1 MSRVRW
7 LRSLLE
13 TSSSRKDRRRLA
25 AQKRK
30 PIRLMLESLEDR
42 LTPSGPQTAGS
53 YAYLVN
59 AVAADT
65 AANTHYVIQISK
77 SFQFDSSAQVN
88 ISRLGSG
95 STLTIEGQNG
105 INYTLIGNGNRLFTI
120 GSGQNVTFAD
130 LTLTGGSVTNSKGNA
145 QGGAILDQGGN
156 VTLSKVIVQGNT
168 VKGGTAEGG
177 GVYASGAGTLTI
189 RDSILRNNS
198 AQGVRG
204 ADGATVSHGNPALLN
219 GGSGGSASGGGLY
232 VGGSGW
238 TVTLL
243 GDTFAGN
250 TALGGNGGNGSRG
263 ANVPPAPPLQD
274 VGDGGYGGWG
284 GSAEGGAAFFTDHG
298 PTANTANTR
307 LTILDDLAA
316 PTAYPSLFIDNTAQ
330 AGAGG
335 KGGDGG
341 TATGTANNFPGGYG
355 GHGGNAEG
363 GALVVTGYHYPPPP
377 QAPPGSGDYS
387 IPFTVGIG
395 NTAFFGN
402 TVSGN
407 QGGQGGAAGHGGRGK
422 PGAPGLNGIGGSAF
436 GGGLYLDVDNTT
448 TVFNCTVA
456 NNAAAAL
463 GTGYDGYTTPALGG
477 GIAAYG
483 SVTLDDNTITQ
494 NRINGSNVV
503 EGSGILADSSSFYGA
518 VNLFNN
524 IIQGNRSIGSSAFDL
539 QTDSNAPISASNN
552 FIATMSPNAVST
564 STNIVGST
572 QVQLG
577 KAVGVDA
584 NGNPTGGP
592 IYYPLLSGTAS
603 IGAGSSSVLNTIAGV
618 EGTSSANTTDELG
631 KPRSS
636 NGSIHLGAV
645 QTVTPISS
653 YPLVLT
659 GNPANPTVYAGSTAS
674 FTASASGYPTPT
686 VYWQISTNGGIT
698 WNNISGVTGTT
709 LTLDNVTLAMSGD
722 EYQAVF
728 TNSSGSVTSG
738 VATLTVNPGS
748 PPVITASPNS
758 QIVTAGQTADFT
770 ASASGGPA
778 PTVQWQVSSD
788 GGKTWTNISGAVSTM
803 LALED
808 VTAMMN
814 GEEYRAIFTN
824 SSGSVASAAATLTVN
839 SPPAPPTPPVL
850 NVPPLLAVLDELL
863 GSTETMNADGTETI
877 TDSLFGIPLVVS
889 TFDAQGNLV
898 SVTLFGFTIP
908 NWVWSV

>member
-1 MSRVRW
+1 MFRVRW
-7 LRSLLE
+7 LSSLLK
-13 TSSSRKDRRRLA
+13 TSSNRKDRRLA
-25 AQKRK
+25 ARNRK
-30 PIRLMLESLEDR
+30 PIRLVLESLEDR

-53 YAYLVN
+53 YIELVN

-77 SFQFDSSAQVN
+77 SFQYNSGGQVS
-88 ISRLGSG
+88 ISKLGSG

-105 INYTLIGNGNRLFTI
+105 TDFTLTGNGNRLFTI

-130 LTLTGGSVTNSKGNA
+130 LTLTGGSVTSSKGNA
-145 QGGAILDQGGN
+145 QGGAILDHGGN
-156 VTLSKVIVQGNT
+156 VRLSKVIVQGNT

-189 RDSILRNNS
+189 RDSILSNNS

-204 ADGATVSHGNPALLN
+204 ADGATLSHGNPALLN
-219 GGSGGSASGGGLY
+219 GGIGGSASGGGLY

-274 VGDGGYGGWG
+274 VGDGGFGGWG
-284 GSAEGGAAFFTDHG
+284 GSAEGGAAFFTDRG
-298 PTANTANTR
+298 PTSNTANTR
-307 LTILDDLAA
+307 LTILDDPAA
-316 PTAYPSLFIDNTAQ
+316 PTAYPSLFVDNTAQ
-330 AGAGG
+330 AGVGG
-335 KGGDGG
+335 NGGDGG
-341 TATGTANNFPGGYG
+341 TSVGTANNFPGGYG

-363 GALVVTGYHYPPPP
+363 GALVVTGTQPSPPP
-377 QAPPGSGDYS
+377 QPPTDPGDNS

-395 NTAFFGN
+395 NTTFYGN
-402 TVSGN
+402 TASSN
-407 QGGQGGAAGHGGRGK
+407 RGGQGGAAGSGGRGK
-422 PGAPGLNGIGGSAF
+422 PGAPGLNGIGGSAS
-436 GGGLYLDVDNTT
+436 GGGLELLENGTN

-456 NNAAAAL
+456 NNTAVAL
-463 GTGYDGYTTPALGG
+463 GTGYDGYVTKASGG
-477 GIAAYG
+477 GISAGYG
-483 SVTLDDNTITQ
+483 GTFDNNTITQ
-494 NRINGSNVV
+494 NTVNGAMVV
-503 EGSGILADSSSFYGA
+503 EGSGIDASYGYFGA
-518 VNLFNN
+518 ANLFNN
-524 IIQGNRSIGSSAFDL
+524 IIQGNRSVGSSAFDL
-539 QTDSNAPISASNN
+539 GLYNNGYARTSASNN
-552 FIATMSPNAVST
+552 FIATMNPNAVST

-603 IGAGSSSVLNTIAGV
+603 INAGSSSVLNTIAGV
-618 EGTSSANTTDELG
+618 EGTTSANTTDELG
-631 KPRSS
+631 KSRSS

-653 YPLVLT
+653 YPLILT

-674 FTASASGYPTPT
+674 FTASASGHPTPT
-686 VYWQISTNGGIT
+686 VYWQISTNGGET
-698 WNNISGVTGTT
+698 WNDISGVTGTT

-748 PPVITASPNS
+748 PPVITGSPNS

-770 ASASGGPA
+770 ASASGGPP

-808 VTAMMN
+808 VTAIMN
-814 GEEYRAIFTN
+814 GDEYRAVFTN

-839 SPPAPPTPPVL
+839 PAPPPPPVL
-850 NVPPLLAVLDELL
+850 NVPPLLAFLDELL

-898 SVTLFGFTIP
+898 SATLFGFTIP
-908 NWVWSV
+908 NWVWSM